1 MFLTSSIPVLFKNL
15 GFYCILWG
23 SPSAARGVQKPILTN
38 VSENRRKPMLN
49 RSRPKRTPGLES
61 GFGQRKSNRRA
72 TAEQPP
78 SNAQAVAEQLCYEPL
93 PLPRDSSKEESKKN
107 NREDRTEKTEARR
120 QNTREAES
128 QYDCMTVM
136 TEGCNDCML
145 VMTVRL

>member
-1 MFLTSSIPVLFKNL
+1 MFLTCSISILFKNICV
-15 GFYCILWG
+15 YSILWG

-49 RSRPKRTPGLES
+49 RSRPKRIPGLES
-61 GFGQRKSNRRA
+61 GFGQRKSNRQA
-72 TAEQPP
+72 TAGPPP
-78 SNAQAVAEQLCYEPL
+78 SNARAVAEQRCYEPL
-93 PLPRDSSKEESKKN
+93 PLPRDSSKEESRQN

-136 TEGCNDCML
+136 AEGCNDCML
-145 VMTVRL
+145 VI